1 MVIAKMN
8 RIVVLMGVGMLLGAQ
23 TACSGENDLAGRPDP
38 GSAYDLCSGRAST
51 VECTAYARRQGAVI
65 YVKSDTK
72 GKVLDRAD
80 HGIYILLTESAKEA
94 DKAEW
99 IRTYTVLDNP
109 DPKAKKKTKAYF
121 GYVRR
126 TDVILDTDFRKVVG
140 CWPVKYALV
149 AEEAAG
155 DFEPHGVWFS
165 TSGLARGP
173 DGRDF
178 GEQHTY
184 YAEGVFTV
192 RHPKYANL
200 HLYGHGT
207 IDYEKRIAKYMG
219 TVVLKENES
228 VPGVEWFTPADLKG
242 CKAIPTIDPD
252 SRAPNPKE

>member
-1 MVIAKMN
+1 MEQKPY
-8 RIVVLMGVGMLLGAQ
+8 REVLICTSVLALLLGVGFVARAEDHNPGAPGNALDKAAQ
-23 TACSGENDLAGRPDP
+23 CEAMYNSCGIYALRNGAAVYVRPDIR
-38 GSAYDLCSGRAST
+38 GRVVARLKHGEGLGTLEPASKLDK
-51 VECTAYARRQGAVI
+51 VEWVPVGIAIEGPKGPYTRVITA
-65 YVKSDTK
+65 
-72 GKVLDRAD
+72 
-80 HGIYILLTESAKEA
+80 
-94 DKAEW
+94 
-99 IRTYTVLDNP
+99 
-109 DPKAKKKTKAYF
+109 
-121 GYVRR
+121 YVRR
-126 TDVILDTDFRKVVG
+126 SDVILDTDFRKVVG

-165 TSGLARGP
+165 TSGLVRGP

-207 IDYEKRIAKYMG
+207 VDYERRIAKYMG

-252 SRAPNPKE
+252 SHAPNPKE